1 MDAWSRSNKKH
12 KWRRRIGICAAVV
25 LLALVFAFV
34 ALLWRMG
41 GMLASPAFRPV
52 GAPPPDLASVDVT
65 LDSASGSRIPGWF
78 SRGGAGEGAVLVLH
92 GAGANRSDMVSRA
105 MFLHA
110 LRYSVFLIDMQAHGE
125 SQGGHWI
132 TFGDLESRDAA
143 AAVDYLRRKVPGER
157 IGIIGV
163 SMGAAATVLAEK
175 PLGVDAVV
183 LESMYPTIEAAVE
196 DRLRMDP
203 GPWSVPAAPL
213 LIAATGVRI
222 GVSPQRLRPIDHIA
236 QLGAPLL
243 LLHGAID
250 RHTRIDE
257 AKAVFAAAAEPKT
270 MWIVEG
276 AAHVD
281 LQHFARQEY
290 QARVGGFLA
299 KYLRHRGAVDTAR
312 AGR

>member
-1 MDAWSRSNKKH
+1 MDAWSVSKKKY
-12 KWRRRIGICAAVV
+12 KWRRRIGIASVVV
-25 LLALVFAFV
+25 LLVLLVLFV
-34 ALLWRMG
+34 AALWRAG

-52 GAPPPDLASVDVT
+52 GPAPADLAAVDVNFP
-65 LDSASGSRIPGWF
+65 SESGSRIPGWL
-78 SRGGAGEGAVLVLH
+78 SRGSAGEGAVLVLH

-105 MFLHA
+105 QFLHV
-110 LRYSVFLIDMQAHGE
+110 LGYTVMLIDMQAHGE

-132 TFGDLESRDAA
+132 TFGDLESRDAT
-143 AAVDYLRRKVPGER
+143 AAVDYLRHTVPGEH

-163 SMGAAATVLAEK
+163 SMGAAAVVLAEK

-183 LESMYPTIEAAVE
+183 LESMYPTIEEAVE

-203 GPWSVPAAPL
+203 GPWAVPAAPL
-213 LIAATGVRI
+213 LIAVTGVRI
-222 GVSPQRLRPIDHIA
+222 GASPRRLRPIDHIA

-250 RHTRIDE
+250 RHTRIEE
-257 AKAVFAAAAEPKT
+257 AKAVFAAAAEPKA

-281 LQHFARQEY
+281 LHHFAKEAY
-290 QARVGGFLA
+290 EARVGGFLA
-299 KYLRHRGAVDTAR
+299 KYLRRP
-312 AGR
+312 

>member
-1 MDAWSRSNKKH
+1 MDAFSGTNKKH
-12 KWRRRIGICAAVV
+12 KWRRRLAITSAAV
-25 LLALVFAFV
+25 LLVLVFLFV
-34 ALLWRMG
+34 ALLWRLG

-52 GAPPPDLASVDVT
+52 GKPPPELAAVDVDLT
-65 LDSASGSRIPGWF
+65 SESGSRIPGWF

-92 GAGANRSDMVSRA
+92 GAGANRADMIPRA
-105 MFLHA
+105 LFLHA
-110 LRYSVFLIDMQAHGE
+110 LGYTVFLIDMQAHGE

-132 TFGDLESRDAA
+132 TFGDLESRDALA
-143 AAVDYLRRKVPGER
+143 ALDYLRRAVPGER
-157 IGIIGV
+157 IGIIGL

-175 PLGVDAVV
+175 PLHVDAIV

-203 GPWSVPAAPL
+203 GPWAVPAAPL
-213 LIAATGVRI
+213 LIGVTGVRI
-222 GVSPQRLRPIDHIA
+222 GASPRRLRPIDHIA
-236 QLGAPLL
+236 QLGAPLF

-281 LQHFARQEY
+281 LYHFAKDEY
-290 QARVGGFLA
+290 EARVGGFLA
-299 KYLRHRGAVDTAR
+299 KYLRHP
-312 AGR
+312 